1 MWITPHR
8 RWSKRIT
15 TRQAET
21 EQQPAFEIHL
31 GETHTDHTHHTRHAI
46 VWLNGR
52 RWEGDLV
59 MQEAG
64 T

>member
-1 MWITPHR
+1 M
-8 RWSKRIT
+8 T
-15 TRQAET
+15 TRKAEA
-21 EQQPAFEIHL
+21 EQQPAMEIHL
-31 GETHTDHTHHTRHAI
+31 GETHTDHTQHTRHAI